1 MALERSDS
9 QNHLLLTEDSE
20 RELPNA
26 ISILFCS
33 IPATSILDFIQPAG
47 TRQFIDKTTHQH
59 GFWRQFT
66 DTIEDNSSTLFED
79 HSPTHYYV
87 EIIPKLIK

>member
-1 MALERSDS
+1 M
-9 QNHLLLTEDSE
+9 LTGT
-20 RELPNA
+20 N
-26 ISILFCS
+26 ILIRLYGSAVSFR
-33 IPATSILDFIQPAG
+33 PVTVLDKA
-47 TRQFIDKTTHQH
+47 TRQFIDKTTHRH

-79 HSPTHYYV
+79 NSPTHYYV

>member
-1 MALERSDS
+1 MFAD
-9 QNHLLLTEDSE
+9 D
-20 RELPNA
+20 
-26 ISILFCS
+26 
-33 IPATSILDFIQPAG
+33 ATFAMDGSLKTFQKLMYILDEANQISGLKLILNKG
-47 TRQFIDKTTHQH
+47 TRQFIDKTTH

-79 HSPTHYYV
+79 NSPTNYYV